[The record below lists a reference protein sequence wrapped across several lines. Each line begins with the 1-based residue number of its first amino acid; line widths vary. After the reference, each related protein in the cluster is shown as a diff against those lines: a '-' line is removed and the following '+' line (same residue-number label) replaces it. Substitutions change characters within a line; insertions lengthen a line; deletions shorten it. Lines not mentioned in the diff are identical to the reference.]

1 MSRDRLII
9 LFLLSVLL
17 LLQYPL
23 WLGSGS
29 VVRVWQLRDE
39 IARQQLENN
48 ALRTRNQALQAEVA
62 DLKHGLQA
70 IEERARSELGMVKPD
85 ETFYQL
91 VDKKN
96 KTGKP

>member
-9 LFLLSVLL
+9 VFLATVLL

-29 VVRVWQLRDE
+29 IVRVWQLRDE
-39 IARQQLENN
+39 IARQQLENRT
-48 ALRTRNQALQAEVA
+48 LRERNQALQAEVA

-91 VDKKN
+91 VDKQK
-96 KTGKP
+96 KSKP